1 MAKTFRDEL
10 MELVNK
16 HSRENES
23 DTPDFVLAQFI
34 IDSLFAFDQSVKMRE
49 KWYGRVKDDDE
60 GTGEPDPADGQ
71 DPRLVKR
78 D

>member
-1 MAKTFRDEL
+1 MAKTFREEL
-10 MELVNK
+10 TELVNK
-16 HSRENES
+16 HSLENES

-34 IDSLFAFDQSVKMRE
+34 IDSLFAFDQSTKMRE
-49 KWYGRVKDDDE
+49 KWYGRGKDTE